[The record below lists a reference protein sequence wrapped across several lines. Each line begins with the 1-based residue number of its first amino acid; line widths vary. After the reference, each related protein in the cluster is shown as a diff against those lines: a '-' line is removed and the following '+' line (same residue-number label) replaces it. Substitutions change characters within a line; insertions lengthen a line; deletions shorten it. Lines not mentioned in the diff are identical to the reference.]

1 MVTWSMNADRRGG
14 YYILTFTKDEM
25 DKIKVCINATYNDTG
40 LRDQFLEI
48 IKEADERYREVVS
61 I

>member
-1 MVTWSMNADRRGG
+1 MYPLMNADRRSG

-25 DKIKVCINATYNDTG
+25 DKLKVWMSTTYNDAG

-48 IKEADERYREVVS
+48 IREADERYEYERS
-61 I
+61 

>member
-1 MVTWSMNADRRGG
+1 MNADRRSD

-25 DKIKVCINATYNDTG
+25 DKLKVWINATYNDTG

-48 IKEADERYREVVS
+48 IREADERWEKGF
-61 I
+61 